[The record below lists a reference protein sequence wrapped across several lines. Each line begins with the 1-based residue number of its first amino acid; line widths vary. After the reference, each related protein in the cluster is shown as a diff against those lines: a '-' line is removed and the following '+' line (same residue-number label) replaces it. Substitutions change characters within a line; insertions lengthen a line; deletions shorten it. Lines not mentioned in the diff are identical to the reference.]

1 VTTQPD
7 LPSILIPALLRA
19 RLPVPASRARRR
31 PRGVVLPSLCAA
43 MVSVGALSARTADAH
58 APRPPRAASTPS
70 TAQILAPSVATVPD
84 ALPPER
90 TIYRCGDSY
99 SPHPCA
105 DAKPL
110 NVDDAR
116 SADQRRQG
124 EELATRDK
132 RMASWLEAERRE
144 RDGAA
149 SAPAKTRARVA
160 TACVD
165 TANVACEVRKPKVR
179 RAKAISPPK
188 AAPATVK

>member
-1 VTTQPD
+1 MVCAGG
-7 LPSILIPALLRA
+7 PS
-19 RLPVPASRARRR
+19 
-31 PRGVVLPSLCAA
+31 
-43 MVSVGALSARTADAH
+43 AH
-58 APRPPRAASTPS
+58 AAHAYTPKPPHAASTPS

-99 SPHPCA
+99 SSRPCA

-110 NVDDAR
+110 NIDDSR
-116 SADQRRQG
+116 SADQRLQG
-124 EELATRDK
+124 AELAVRDK

-144 RDGAA
+144 REGAA
-149 SAPAKTRARVA
+149 SEPKKGRAHTA
-160 TACVD
+160 TTCVD